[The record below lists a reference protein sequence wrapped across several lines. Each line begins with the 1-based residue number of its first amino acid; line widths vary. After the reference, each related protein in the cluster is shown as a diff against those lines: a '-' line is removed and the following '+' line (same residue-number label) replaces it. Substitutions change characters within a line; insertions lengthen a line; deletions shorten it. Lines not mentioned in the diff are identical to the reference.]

1 MQVYATQ
8 HMKVTLDKYVIKEI
22 AIHVLDQLAPDIC
35 GLRKI
40 NDNGDIIGGWE
51 SPHNGDIDWDD
62 KKPIRKATV
71 DEIAIYHVK
80 KLVEQRKY
88 LQ

>member
-1 MQVYATQ
+1 MRVTGKQYVAVDLDQ
-8 HMKVTLDKYVIKEI
+8 HTIQKVTIG
-22 AIHVLDQLAPDIC
+22 VLNQLAPDIC

-40 NDNGDIIGGWE
+40 NDEGYIISGWE

-62 KKPIRKATV
+62 KKPLRKATE
-71 DEIAIYHVK
+71 DEIAIDRVR